1 MLPLNKLKEFLDN
14 SLVVYEVL
22 THTVAFTAQQ
32 LAAVQHVRGKQL
44 AKVVV
49 ARSGSEFMMIV
60 LPAPYLVG
68 LQRARAAIG
77 RQDLEIARE
86 SEFASLFA
94 SCEPGA
100 MPPFGN
106 LYNVPVWVDES
117 LAQDEEIVFNACTH
131 AGYQDE
137 VLRFRPGGPSN
148 RRHTDDALKGHS

>member
-1 MLPLNKLKEFLDN
+1 MLSLNKLKEFLDN
-14 SLVVYEVL
+14 SLVAYEVL
-22 THTVAFTAQQ
+22 NHPVAFTAQQ
-32 LAAVQHVRGKQL
+32 LAAVQHVKGKQL

-60 LPAPYLVG
+60 LPAPHHVG
-68 LQRARAAIG
+68 LHRARAATG

-94 SCEPGA
+94 GCEPGA

-131 AGYQDE
+131 TQAIKMKYSDFARL
-137 VLRFRPGGPSN
+137 VRPTVAKLRMP
-148 RRHTDDALKGHS
+148 

>member
-1 MLPLNKLKEFLDN
+1 MLSLNKLKEFLDN
-14 SLVVYEVL
+14 SLVAYEVL
-22 THTVAFTAQQ
+22 THPVAFTAQQ
-32 LAAVQHVRGKQL
+32 LAAVQHVKGKQL

-60 LPAPYLVG
+60 LPAPYHVG

-77 RQDLEIARE
+77 REDLEIAHE
-86 SEFASLFA
+86 SEFTSLFA
-94 SCEPGA
+94 GCEPGA

-131 AGYQDE
+131 TQAIKMKYSDFARL
-137 VLRFRPGGPSN
+137 VHPTVAILRMP
-148 RRHTDDALKGHS
+148 

>member
-1 MLPLNKLKEFLDN
+1 MLSLNKLKEFLDS
-14 SLVVYEVL
+14 SLVAYEVL
-22 THTVAFTAQQ
+22 THPVVFTAQQ
-32 LAAVQHVRGKQL
+32 LAAVQHVKGKQL

-60 LPAPYLVG
+60 LPAPYHVG
-68 LQRARAAIG
+68 LRTARAATG
-77 RQDLEIARE
+77 RQDLEIAHE

-94 SCEPGA
+94 GCEPGA

-131 AGYQDE
+131 TQAIRMKYSDFARL
-137 VLRFRPGGPSN
+137 VHPTVAILRTS
-148 RRHTDDALKGHS
+148 